1 MNKYIDITNIFVI
14 LCCIRSVLSV
24 FVDEFIEFAETAM
37 RGSILV
43 RNDNFN
49 LCYYTFL
56 LSLVHQNLVNF
67 LSRFDTPR
75 YLVSLSESTR

>member
-1 MNKYIDITNIFVI
+1 MNKYIDIANIFVI
-14 LCCIRSVLSV
+14 LGCIPSVLPV
-24 FVDEFIEFAETAM
+24 FVDEFIEFAETVM

-43 RNDNFN
+43 RNDDFN

-56 LSLVHQNLVNF
+56 SSLVHQNLVNF
-67 LSRFDTPR
+67 LTRFDTPL